1 MTKRTTAALGSVGAL
16 LLLGC
21 RREAADEPGPFRHEM
36 VASGLLDV
44 EVRTASGPVAGAL
57 VWVRDPAGGPPI
69 WQGATTSDGHARG
82 AVSFPT
88 TLDRVSVVVNH
99 PALEGPWSAE
109 HPRSDFGPFAPSSW
123 QIRSASDVGHLVVE
137 LEARK

>member
-88 TLDRVSVVVNH
+88 TLDRVSVVVVACATTTSGAAAAFDGAKL
-99 PALEGPWSAE
+99 PAAS
-109 HPRSDFGPFAPSSW
+109 PR
-123 QIRSASDVGHLVVE
+123 
-137 LEARK
+137 